1 LRCNYR
7 RKINGLTYP
16 NPEELESI
24 MSSPTSSLSSSSS
37 LVPSILSGI
46 SSGILP
52 GATLG
57 VLGGGQLGRM
67 FCMAARNMG
76 YNTVVLDPD
85 EKSPAAEVADHH
97 LQADYTDAES
107 LAKMAEMCDAITT
120 EFENVPAESLK
131 FLASHKPVHPSADAV
146 AIARHRI
153 QEKDYARDSGLTPAP
168 YALIRSADDFDAAIE
183 ITGLPG
189 IIKTT
194 TLGYD
199 GKGQQVISDKAQL
212 ESAFSALGRVECV
225 LECKM
230 DLALEISVLLA
241 RNAAGEVACY
251 PPAENEHVNG
261 VLHKSIVPAR
271 VDAAIAEKARQ
282 QAIGL
287 ANKINYVGVLAV
299 EFFITTDN
307 QLIFNEMAPRPHN
320 SGHYTMD
327 AAVVSQ
333 FEQQVRVMCGLSPG
347 EARLTSPVVMVNLLG
362 DLWPVNWQICLQ
374 DPALKL
380 HLYGKHEA
388 RPGRKMGH
396 FNLLSKDINLAIES
410 VDKIFKQL

>member
-1 LRCNYR
+1 
-7 RKINGLTYP
+7 
-16 NPEELESI
+16 
-24 MSSPTSSLSSSSS
+24 MSSPTL
-37 LVPSILSGI
+37 
-46 SSGILP
+46 LP

-76 YNTVVLDPD
+76 YRTVVLDPD
-85 EKSPAAEVADHH
+85 PDSPAAQVADHH
-97 LQADYTDAES
+97 LQADYTHSDS
-107 LAKMAEMCDAITT
+107 LAEMAGMCDAITT
-120 EFENVPAESLK
+120 EFENVPAESLQ
-131 FLASHKPVHPSADAV
+131 FLSSHKPVHPSADAV

-153 QEKDYARDSGLTPAP
+153 QEKDYARESGLNPAP
-168 YALIRSADDFDAAIE
+168 YALITSATDFDAAMA

-199 GKGQQVISDKAQL
+199 GKGQQVIHDKAEL
-212 ESAFSALGRVECV
+212 TAAFDDLGQVECV
-225 LECKM
+225 LERKM

-241 RNAAGEVACY
+241 RNVNGEATCY

-261 VLHKSIVPAR
+261 ILHKSIVPAR
-271 VDAAIAEKARQ
+271 VEETIAEKARQ

-333 FEQQVRVMCGLSPG
+333 FEQQVRVMCGLPPG
-347 EARLTSPVVMVNLLG
+347 EARLTSPVVMINLLG
-362 DLWPVNWQICLQ
+362 DLWPVNWRTCLD

-396 FNLLSKDINLAIES
+396 FNLLSDDINQAINAA
-410 VDKIFKQL
+410 DKVFKQL

>member
-1 LRCNYR
+1 
-7 RKINGLTYP
+7 
-16 NPEELESI
+16 
-24 MSSPTSSLSSSSS
+24 MSSSVLSN
-37 LVPSILSGI
+37 GC
-46 SSGILP
+46 ILP

-76 YNTVVLDPD
+76 YITVVLDPD
-85 EKSPAAEVADHH
+85 PKSPAAEVADHH
-97 LQADYTDAES
+97 LQADYTHHVS
-107 LAKMAEMCDAITT
+107 LAKMAKMCDVITI

-131 FLASHKPVHPSADAV
+131 FLSAHKPVHPSAEAV

-153 QEKDYARDSGLTPAP
+153 REKDYADASGLNPAP
-168 YALIRSADDFDAAIE
+168 YALISSAEDFDAAIS
-183 ITGLPG
+183 ITKLPA

-199 GKGQQVISDKAQL
+199 GKGQQIINDKAQL
-212 ESAFSALGRVECV
+212 KAAFNELGQVECV
-225 LECKM
+225 LERKM

-241 RNAAGEVACY
+241 RNVNGDVACY

-271 VDAAIAEKARQ
+271 VNEAIAEKARQ

-287 ANKINYVGVLAV
+287 ADKINYVGVLAV

-333 FEQQVRVMCGLSPG
+333 FEQQVRVICGLKPG
-347 EARLTSPVVMVNLLG
+347 DARLTSPVVMMNLLG
-362 DLWPVNWQICLQ
+362 DLWPVNWQLCLD

-396 FNLLSKDINLAIES
+396 YNQLATDVEQAIQAA
-410 VDKIFKQL
+410 DKVFSQL

>member
-1 LRCNYR
+1 
-7 RKINGLTYP
+7 
-16 NPEELESI
+16 
-24 MSSPTSSLSSSSS
+24 MASPTL
-37 LVPSILSGI
+37 
-46 SSGILP
+46 LP

-76 YNTVVLDPD
+76 YRTVVLDPD
-85 EKSPAAEVADHH
+85 ENSPAAVVADVH

-107 LAKMAEMCDAITT
+107 LGKMAGICDAITT

-131 FLASHKPVHPSADAV
+131 FLATHKPVHPCAEAV

-153 QEKDYARDSGLTPAP
+153 QEKDYASDSGLNPAP
-168 YALIRSADDFDAAIE
+168 YALISSVDDFDAAIS
-183 ITGLPG
+183 ITGLPA

-199 GKGQQVISDKAQL
+199 GKGQQVIKDKAQL
-212 ESAFSALGRVECV
+212 EAAFNELGQVECV
-225 LECKM
+225 LERKM

-241 RNAAGEVACY
+241 RNPAGEVACY
-251 PPAENEHVNG
+251 PPAENEHING

-271 VDAAIAEKARQ
+271 VEESIAEKARQ

-287 ANKINYVGVLAV
+287 ANKIDYVGVLAV
-299 EFFITTDN
+299 EFFITTDD

-333 FEQQVRVMCGLSPG
+333 FEQQVRAMCALPPG
-347 EARLTSPVVMVNLLG
+347 DASLTSPVVMLNLLG
-362 DLWPVNWQICLQ
+362 DLWPVNWQTCLN

-380 HLYGKHEA
+380 HLYGKQEA
-388 RPGRKMGH
+388 RAGRKMGH
-396 FNLLSKDINLAIES
+396 FNLLSTDIDKAIAAA
-410 VDKIFKQL
+410 DKIFKQLS

>member
-1 LRCNYR
+1 ML
-7 RKINGLTYP
+7 
-16 NPEELESI
+16 
-24 MSSPTSSLSSSSS
+24 
-37 LVPSILSGI
+37 
-46 SSGILP
+46 LP

-76 YNTVVLDPD
+76 YRTVVLDPD
-85 EKSPAAEVADHH
+85 EKSPAAQVADVHIR
-97 LQADYTDAES
+97 ADYTSTDALTE
-107 LAKMAEMCDAITT
+107 MAELCDAITT

-131 FLASHKPVHPSADAV
+131 FLSSRKPVHPSADAV

-153 QEKDYARDSGLTPAP
+153 QEKDYASKAGLNPAP
-168 YALIRSADDFDAAIE
+168 YALITSASDFTAAIAV
-183 ITGLPG
+183 TGFPA

-199 GKGQQVISDKAQL
+199 GKGQMIVNELQQL
-212 ESAFSALGRVECV
+212 EAAFIELGQVECV
-225 LECKM
+225 LERKM

-241 RNAAGEVACY
+241 RNEAGEVACY
-251 PPAENEHVNG
+251 PPAENEHRNN
-261 VLHKSIVPAR
+261 VLHQSVVPAR
-271 VDAAIAEKARQ
+271 VDPLISEKARSH
-282 QAIGL
+282 AIGL
-287 ANKINYVGVLAV
+287 AQALDYVGVLAI

-333 FEQQVRVMCGLSPG
+333 FEQQVRVMSGLKPG
-347 EARLTSPVVMVNLLG
+347 DASLTSPVVMINLLG
-362 DLWPVNWQICLQ
+362 DLWPVNWQTCLDQ
-374 DPALKL
+374 ASLKL

-388 RPGRKMGH
+388 RAGRKMGH
-396 FNLLSKDINLAIES
+396 FNLLSEDIDSAIKSADE
-410 VDKIFKQL
+410 IFKQLS

>member
-1 LRCNYR
+1 
-7 RKINGLTYP
+7 
-16 NPEELESI
+16 
-24 MSSPTSSLSSSSS
+24 MSSSVLSNGS
-37 LVPSILSGI
+37 
-46 SSGILP
+46 ILP
-52 GATLG
+52 GSTLG

-76 YNTVVLDPD
+76 YITVVLDPD
-85 EKSPAAEVADHH
+85 PKSPAAEVADHH
-97 LQADYTDAES
+97 LLADYTHHES
-107 LAKMAEMCDAITT
+107 LAKMAKMCDVITT
-120 EFENVPAESLK
+120 EFENVPAESLT
-131 FLASHKPVHPSADAV
+131 FLSAHKPVHPSAEAV

-153 QEKDYARDSGLTPAP
+153 REKDYADASGLNPAP
-168 YALIRSADDFDAAIE
+168 YALISSAEDFDAAIS
-183 ITGLPG
+183 ITKLPA

-199 GKGQQVISDKAQL
+199 GKGQQIINDKAQL
-212 ESAFSALGRVECV
+212 EAAFNALGQVECV
-225 LECKM
+225 LERKM

-241 RNAAGEVACY
+241 RNVNGDVACY

-271 VDAAIAEKARQ
+271 VNEAIAEKARQ

-287 ANKINYVGVLAV
+287 ADKINYVGVLAV

-333 FEQQVRVMCGLSPG
+333 FEQQVRVICGLKPG
-347 EARLTSPVVMVNLLG
+347 DARLTSPVVMMNLLG
-362 DLWPVNWQICLQ
+362 DLWPVNWQLCLD

-396 FNLLSKDINLAIES
+396 YNQLATDIEQAIQAA
-410 VDKIFKQL
+410 DKVFSQL

>member
-1 LRCNYR
+1 
-7 RKINGLTYP
+7 
-16 NPEELESI
+16 
-24 MSSPTSSLSSSSS
+24 MSS
-37 LVPSILSGI
+37 SIL
-46 SSGILP
+46 LP

-76 YNTVVLDPD
+76 YRTVVLDPD
-85 EKSPAAEVADHH
+85 PKSPAADVADQH
-97 LQADYTDAES
+97 LQADYTNSAS
-107 LAKMAEMCDAITT
+107 LAEMARMCDAITT

-131 FLASHKPVHPSADAV
+131 FLASHKPVHPSAEAV

-153 QEKDYARDSGLTPAP
+153 QEKDYARNAGLSPAN
-168 YALIRSADDFDAAIE
+168 YALISSADDFDAAID

-194 TLGYD
+194 TMGYD
-199 GKGQQVISDKAQL
+199 GKGQQIINNKAQL
-212 ESAFSALGRVECV
+212 ESAFKDLGQVECV
-225 LECKM
+225 LERKM

-241 RNAAGEVACY
+241 RNTDGEVACY
-251 PPAENEHVNG
+251 PPAENEHVKG
-261 VLHKSIVPAR
+261 ILHKSIVPAR
-271 VDAAIAEKARQ
+271 VDEAIAAKARK

-287 ANKINYVGVLAV
+287 ASKINYVGVLAV

-333 FEQQVRVMCGLSPG
+333 FEQQVRVMCGLKPG
-347 EARLTSPVVMVNLLG
+347 EARLTSPVVMINLLG
-362 DLWPVNWQICLQ
+362 DLWPVNWESCLD

-380 HLYGKHEA
+380 HLYGKAEA
-388 RPGRKMGH
+388 RSGRKMGH
-396 FNLLSKDINLAIES
+396 FNQLSTELDKAIMAA
-410 VDKIFKQL
+410 DNIFRKLQ

>member
-1 LRCNYR
+1 M
-7 RKINGLTYP
+7 P
-16 NPEELESI
+16 
-24 MSSPTSSLSSSSS
+24 SPTSSAPL
-37 LVPSILSGI
+37 
-46 SSGILP
+46 LP

-76 YNTVVLDPD
+76 YRTVVLDPD
-85 EKSPAAEVADHH
+85 GNSPAAEVADHH
-97 LQADYTDAES
+97 LQAGYTDADALS
-107 LAKMAEMCDAITT
+107 NMASMCDVITT

-131 FLASHKPVHPSADAV
+131 FLSTHKPVHPSAEAV
-146 AIARHRI
+146 AIVRHRI
-153 QEKDYARDSGLTPAP
+153 QEKDYARSSGLNPAP
-168 YALIRSADDFDAAIE
+168 YALINAADDFDAAIAV
-183 ITGLPG
+183 TGLPG
-189 IIKTT
+189 ILKTT

-199 GKGQQVISDKAQL
+199 GKGQQVINDKAQL
-212 ESAFSALGRVECV
+212 DSAFSELGRVECV
-225 LECKM
+225 LEKKM
-230 DLALEISVLLA
+230 NLAMEISVLLA
-241 RNAAGEVACY
+241 RNVEGKVACY

-261 VLHKSIVPAR
+261 ILHKSIVPAR
-271 VDAAIAEKARQ
+271 VDDALAEKARQ

-307 QLIFNEMAPRPHN
+307 QLVFNEMAPRPHN

-327 AAVVSQ
+327 ASVVSQ
-333 FEQQVRVMCGLSPG
+333 FEQQVRVICGLIPG
-347 EARLTSPVVMVNLLG
+347 DARLTSPVVMINLLG
-362 DLWPVNWQICLQ
+362 DLWPVNWEDCLI

-396 FNLLSKDINLAIES
+396 FNLLSADINQAIQAA
-410 VDKIFKQL
+410 DKVFNKLEN

>member
-1 LRCNYR
+1 
-7 RKINGLTYP
+7 
-16 NPEELESI
+16 
-24 MSSPTSSLSSSSS
+24 MSSPTL
-37 LVPSILSGI
+37 
-46 SSGILP
+46 LP

-76 YNTVVLDPD
+76 YRTVVLDPD
-85 EKSPAAEVADHH
+85 PKSPAAEVADHH
-97 LQADYTDAES
+97 LQADYTHSDS
-107 LAKMAEMCDAITT
+107 LAKMAGMCDAITT
-120 EFENVPAESLK
+120 EFENVPAESLQ
-131 FLASHKPVHPSADAV
+131 FLSSHKPVHPSADAV

-153 QEKDYARDSGLTPAP
+153 QEKDYARESGLNPAP
-168 YALIRSADDFDAAIE
+168 YALIKSATDFDAAMA

-199 GKGQQVISDKAQL
+199 GKGQQVIHDKAQL
-212 ESAFSALGRVECV
+212 KAAFDDLGQVECV
-225 LECKM
+225 LERKM

-241 RNAAGEVACY
+241 RNSDGEATCY

-261 VLHKSIVPAR
+261 ILHKSIVPAR
-271 VDAAIAEKARQ
+271 VDEVIAEKARQ
-282 QAIGL
+282 QSIGL

-333 FEQQVRVMCGLSPG
+333 FEQQVRVMCGLPPG
-347 EARLTSPVVMVNLLG
+347 EARLTSPVVMINLLG
-362 DLWPVNWQICLQ
+362 DLWPVNWRTCLD

-396 FNLLSKDINLAIES
+396 FNLLSDDINQAINAA
-410 VDKIFKQL
+410 DKIFKQL

>member
-1 LRCNYR
+1 
-7 RKINGLTYP
+7 
-16 NPEELESI
+16 
-24 MSSPTSSLSSSSS
+24 MSSP
-37 LVPSILSGI
+37 
-46 SSGILP
+46 ILP

-67 FCMAARNMG
+67 FCMSARNMG
-76 YNTVVLDPD
+76 YRTVVLDPD
-85 EKSPAAEVADHH
+85 LKSPAAEVADHH
-97 LQADYTDAES
+97 LQASYTDSEA
-107 LAKMAEMCDAITT
+107 LAEMASMCDVITT

-131 FLASHKPVHPSADAV
+131 FLSSHKPVHPSAEAV

-153 QEKDYARDSGLTPAP
+153 QEKDYARDSGLNPAP
-168 YALIRSADDFDAAIE
+168 YAVIRSENDFDDAIA

-194 TLGYD
+194 TMGYD
-199 GKGQQVISDKAQL
+199 GKGQQVINDKAQL
-212 ESAFSALGRVECV
+212 ESAFNDLGRVECV
-225 LECKM
+225 LERKM

-241 RNAAGEVACY
+241 RNTQGEVACY

-271 VDAAIAEKARQ
+271 VDEAVAEKARQ

-287 ANKINYVGVLAV
+287 ADKINYVGVLAV

-333 FEQQVRVMCGLSPG
+333 FEQQVRVICGLTPG
-347 EARLTSPVVMVNLLG
+347 EARLTSPVVMINLLG
-362 DLWPVNWQICLQ
+362 DLWPVNWQACLA
-374 DPALKL
+374 DTALKL

-396 FNLLSKDINLAIES
+396 FNLLSTD
-410 VDKIFKQL
+410 VDKAISAADKVFKSL

>member
-1 LRCNYR
+1 
-7 RKINGLTYP
+7 
-16 NPEELESI
+16 
-24 MSSPTSSLSSSSS
+24 MSSSVL
-37 LVPSILSGI
+37 
-46 SSGILP
+46 LP

-76 YNTVVLDPD
+76 YRTVVLDPD
-85 EKSPAAEVADHH
+85 SKSPAAEVADHH
-97 LQADYTDAES
+97 IQAEYTHGDS
-107 LAKMAEMCDAITT
+107 LAEMANICDAITT

-131 FLASHKPVHPSADAV
+131 FLSSHKPVHPSADAV

-153 QEKDYARDSGLTPAP
+153 QEKDYAKNSGLLPAP
-168 YALIRSADDFDAAIE
+168 YALISSVNDFDAAIE
-183 ITGLPG
+183 ITGLPA

-199 GKGQQVISDKAQL
+199 GKGQQIIKNKAQL
-212 ESAFSALGRVECV
+212 ELAFNDLDQVECV
-225 LECKM
+225 LERKM

-241 RNAAGEVACY
+241 RNVDGAVACY

-261 VLHKSIVPAR
+261 ILHKSIVPAR
-271 VDAAIAEKARQ
+271 VDESIAEKARQ

-327 AAVVSQ
+327 AAVASQ
-333 FEQQVRVMCGLSPG
+333 FEQQVRVMCGLTPG
-347 EARLTSPVVMVNLLG
+347 DARLISPVVMINLLG
-362 DLWPVNWQICLQ
+362 DLWPVNWQNCLV

-380 HLYGKHEA
+380 HLYGKYEA

-396 FNLLSKDINLAIES
+396 FNLLASNVNQAIKAADDIFEKL
-410 VDKIFKQL
+410 